1 MMQYARDASKLKVD
15 RRRAKAKPEPKS
27 FIGNGMLPHLLL
39 IAVLV
44 LSVYSQLTM
53 KWRALGNSSASNS
66 SADHLQYL
74 ISMATDWRV
83 VSAAGATFLAGVCWL
98 LAIQRLDLGYAF
110 PFLALTFVLITVA
123 TNLVLGEPLPI
134 AQFVGL
140 GLVLAGVRLSALA
153 R

>member
-1 MMQYARDASKLKVD
+1 MFS
-15 RRRAKAKPEPKS
+15 
-27 FIGNGMLPHLLL
+27 HLLL
-39 IAVLV
+39 VAALV

-53 KWRALGNSSASNS
+53 KSRALVHSSASNS

-74 ISMATDWRV
+74 ILMATDWRV

-110 PFLALTFVLITVA
+110 PFMALTFVLMPVA
-123 TNLVLGEPLPI
+123 ANLFLGEPLPI
-134 AQFVGL
+134 KQFVGL
-140 GLVLAGVRLSALA
+140 GLVLSGVTLSALA

>member
-1 MMQYARDASKLKVD
+1 
-15 RRRAKAKPEPKS
+15 
-27 FIGNGMLPHLLL
+27 MLSHLLL
-39 IAVLV
+39 VAVLV

-53 KWRALGNSSASNS
+53 KARALVHSSASNS
-66 SADHLQYL
+66 SADYFQYL
-74 ISMATDWRV
+74 IMMATDWRV

-110 PFLALTFVLITVA
+110 PFIALTFVLIPVA
-123 TNLVLGEPLPI
+123 ANLFLGEPLPI

-140 GLVLAGVRLSALA
+140 GLVLVGVTLSALA